1 MATHLIHGFNVWD
14 GGRGSILRL
23 SQWLTEPRSYD
34 YGWVFLLRLRWVNDR
49 TVEEML
55 PTIAPGDVLVAHSN
69 GCLIAWR
76 LVMAGA
82 PVSAVV
88 CIQPAL
94 RRDTRWPD
102 TLPVLCLHNPH
113 DWAVALGR
121 VWGRLVSVAN
131 PWRERHGWGAA
142 GRHGFTSGQP
152 MVVNWDTSDG
162 YPPAE
167 GHSAVFDEPALYRFG
182 PAIARW
188 IENAG
193 RPLPAGLAHSPLPG
207 CHVVA

>member
-14 GGRGSILRL
+14 GGRGSIQHLTP
-23 SQWLTEPRSYD
+23 WLDDPVGHD
-34 YGWVFLLRLRWVNDR
+34 YGWVFLMRLRWVNDR
-49 TVEEML
+49 TVEAML
-55 PTIAPGDVLVAHSN
+55 PDIQPGDVLVAHSN

-94 RRDTRWPD
+94 RRDTQWPE
-102 TLPVLCLHNPH
+102 TLPVLCCYNPD
-113 DWAVALGR
+113 DWVVSLGR
-121 VWGRLVSVAN
+121 VWSRFASVVN
-131 PWRERHGWGAA
+131 PWRNRHGWGAA

-152 MVVNWDTSDG
+152 MVSNWDTSDG

-167 GHSAVFDEPALYRFG
+167 GHSAIFQDPAVYRFG

-188 IENAG
+188 LESHHGPLSAHMPD
-193 RPLPAGLAHSPLPG
+193 RPLPDRPL
-207 CHVVA
+207 VA